1 MLTALASVTGRQ
13 WRLHKMRTLLTL
25 LGITIGVAVT
35 FAVRTANLTLIGSL
49 ASTIERLAGKSTL
62 QVIAG
67 ESGFPE
73 EVWEIV
79 RDTPGVRLS
88 APVIEVLANTA
99 FEDGG
104 NLLIVGEDTL
114 GEQGLREFTF
124 DEASTE
130 LNDPLVY
137 LAQPDSIIV
146 SRLFAEK
153 NNLKEGDKLPLF
165 TSGGRKDFTVRGVF
179 KPTGI
184 GEVFGGQIAAMDV
197 FSMQAVFNRGRNFDR
212 IDLMNDPGVTVDELQ
227 ARLRERLKAFP
238 AVDVERPTARGKG
251 IENAVSA
258 MSLGMSVASF
268 IALLVG
274 LFIIFNTFS
283 ISVSQR
289 WKEIGILR
297 AIGVERRNVQWMF
310 LGEAAVMG
318 VIGSAIGIIAGYYL
332 AIGASR
338 VMGDI
343 AAQVYGYV
351 STAEPPI
358 LRWDYALNAFTIG
371 VVASILAAWLPA
383 RAASRLDPVLALHNI
398 ETRQRESVLGKWRL
412 VSGFAMVFIGWACI
426 RFLTITYGVM
436 SQFLYVVVITL
447 GLLLLL
453 PKLSEW
459 TARALRPIMDRVFG
473 SEGVLA
479 VDAMIAAPRRTS
491 ATVGALMIGLMFVF
505 SIAAYVRSY
514 QSTVS
519 RWMTRMI
526 NSDLIVTSS
535 DMARSR
541 TYHFNEDLSRRVAA
555 LPGIKRVENARITFV
570 SYAGDSIGLVAID
583 MDGWF
588 ARVSGVIEGADEDEA
603 RELVTKGDGIL
614 VARNFAIRFGVE
626 AGDRVSV
633 DTPTGVFDKPVAGII
648 EDYTTEKGTIFLDR
662 ELYKQH
668 WRDPAVDMIEV
679 NLLPGVDH
687 AAFKQELQRAIKGE
701 QRAFIYTNAE
711 YKQWIMDLINGFF
724 MLNYMQL
731 AIAVLVA
738 ALGIVNTLIISVAE
752 RKREL
757 GVLRALGGLRS
768 QVRKLILL
776 EAVAIAIIGVVTG
789 AIAGAF
795 NTYFLVRTAAM
806 MIGGWAIPFDFP
818 LWMIG
823 IALPVAIVIA
833 LAAAWWPARRAVN
846 MSVVEAIGYE

>member
-1 MLTALASVTGRQ
+1 MLSALASVTWRQ
-13 WRLHKMRTLLTL
+13 WRLHKLRTLLTL
-25 LGITIGVAVT
+25 VGISIGVSVT

-49 ASTIERLAGKSTL
+49 SSTIERLAGKSTL
-62 QVIAG
+62 QVVAG
-67 ESGFPE
+67 EAGFPE
-73 EVWEIV
+73 VVWDIV
-79 RDTPGVRLS
+79 RDTPGVKLS

-114 GEQGLREFTF
+114 GEQGLREFQF
-124 DEASTE
+124 DEDSTE
-130 LNDPLVY
+130 LSDPLVY

-146 SRLFAEK
+146 SRVFAEK
-153 NNLKEGDKLPLF
+153 HNLNEGDKLPLF
-165 TSGGRKDFTVRGVF
+165 TSNGRKEFTVRGVF

-197 FSMQAVFNRGRNFDR
+197 FSMQVVFNRGRNFDR

-227 ARLRERLKAFP
+227 ANLRERLKAYP
-238 AVDVERPTARGKG
+238 AVEVERPTARGKG

-283 ISVSQR
+283 ISVNQR

-297 AIGVERRNVQWMF
+297 ALGVERGNVQRMF

-318 VIGSAIGIIAGYYL
+318 LIGSAFGIFIGYYL

-338 VMGDI
+338 LMGDI
-343 AAQVYGYV
+343 AALVYGYI
-351 STAEPPI
+351 STEEPPI
-358 LRWDYALNAFTIG
+358 FRADYAVSAFLIG
-371 VVASILAAWLPA
+371 VFASVIAAWLPA
-383 RAASRLDPVLALHNI
+383 RAASRLDPARALHNI
-398 ETRQRESVLGKWRL
+398 ETRQRESVLGKFRL
-412 VSGFAMVFIGWACI
+412 ASGIVLVAAGWACI
-426 RFLTITYGVM
+426 RFVPITYGVM
-436 SQFLYVVVITL
+436 WQFLYIVVITA

-453 PKLSEW
+453 PKLSEL
-459 TARALRPIMDRVFG
+459 TARALRPLMDRVFG

-514 QSTVS
+514 QATVS

-541 TYHFNEDLSRRVAA
+541 TYHFSEDLAARVAA
-555 LPGIKRVENARITFV
+555 LPGIKRVENARITFIP
-570 SYAGDSIGLVAID
+570 YADDSIGLVAID

-588 ARVSGVIEGADEDEA
+588 DRVNNVVEDANEDRA
-603 RELVTKGDGIL
+603 RELVTTGEGIL
-614 VARNFAIRFGVE
+614 VARNFAIRFGLGT
-626 AGDRVSV
+626 GDRVQV
-633 DTPTGVFDKPVAGII
+633 NTPTGIFDRPIAGII
-648 EDYTTEKGTIFLDR
+648 EDYTTEKGTLFLDR
-662 ELYKQH
+662 ELYKRFWQ
-668 WRDPAVDMIEV
+668 DPAVDMIEV
-679 NLLPGVDH
+679 NLLAGVDRE
-687 AAFKQELQRAIKGE
+687 AFKRDLQREIRGDL
-701 QRAFIYTNAE
+701 RAFIYTNSE
-711 YKQWIMDLINGFF
+711 YKQWVMDLINGFF
-724 MLNYMQL
+724 LLNYMQL

-738 ALGIVNTLIISVAE
+738 ALGILNTLIISVAE

-757 GVLRALGGLRS
+757 GVLRALGGLRG

-776 EAVAIAIIGVVTG
+776 EATAIAIIGVVTG

-806 MIGGWAIPFDFP
+806 MIGGWAIPFEFP

-823 IALPVAIVIA
+823 AALPVAISIA
-833 LAAAWWPARRAVN
+833 LAAAWWPARRAVGLN
-846 MSVVEAIGYE
+846 IVEAIGYE